1 MYLYLL
7 YHNNYIMKRIEVIIP
22 HPGMSQTIG
31 ALQSLGLHFTHYET
45 KGRGKAPTLSVE
57 FDRGTGT
64 MMEEYNTNVTIMTV
78 VADSMVDRVIERI
91 LSNIGDNEG
100 KIFVYEVN
108 EAIDIKSK
116 GRGESAL

>member
-7 YHNNYIMKRIEVIIP
+7 CHNNYIMKRIEVIIP
-22 HPGMSQTIG
+22 HSNMSQAVR

-45 KGRGKAPTLSVE
+45 KGRGKAPTLAVE

-78 VADSMVDRVIERI
+78 VADSIVDRVIERI
-91 LSNIGDNEG
+91 LSNMEDNEG

-108 EAIDIKSK
+108 EVIDIKSRT
-116 GRGESAL
+116 RGESAL

>member
-1 MYLYLL
+1 
-7 YHNNYIMKRIEVIIP
+7 MKRIEVIIP
-22 HPGMSQTIG
+22 HSSMSRVIN

-45 KGRGKAPTLSVE
+45 KGRGKAPTIAVE

-64 MMEEYNTNVTIMTV
+64 MMEQYNTNVTIMTV

-91 LSNIGDNEG
+91 LSNMEDNG

-108 EAIDIKSK
+108 EVIDIKSK
-116 GRGESAL
+116 RRGESAL

>member
-7 YHNNYIMKRIEVIIP
+7 CHNNYTMKRIEVIIP
-22 HPGMSQTIG
+22 HSNMSQAVR
-31 ALQSLGLHFTHYET
+31 ALQPLGLHFTHYET
-45 KGRGKAPTLSVE
+45 KGRGKAPTLAVE

-91 LSNIGDNEG
+91 LNNMEDNEG
-100 KIFVYEVN
+100 KIFVYDVK

-116 GRGESAL
+116 GRGESVL

>member
-1 MYLYLL
+1 
-7 YHNNYIMKRIEVIIP
+7 
-22 HPGMSQTIG
+22 
-31 ALQSLGLHFTHYET
+31 
-45 KGRGKAPTLSVE
+45 
-57 FDRGTGT
+57 

-91 LSNIGDNEG
+91 LNNMEDNEG

-108 EAIDIKSK
+108 EVIDIKSK